1 MRAITVSIVV
11 ACVLAVQAMP
21 FPQNFDDAVKQ
32 AQQMSLIP
40 VGAVVDRTS
49 SGIQVAYFKLGEN
62 DKVNTDD
69 LRAAL
74 EGIPPEVVASLE
86 SQVANVGRP

>member
-1 MRAITVSIVV
+1 MRAITISVVVV

-49 SGIQVAYFKLGEN
+49 SGIQV
-62 DKVNTDD
+62 
-69 LRAAL
+69 
-74 EGIPPEVVASLE
+74 
-86 SQVANVGRP
+86 

>member
-1 MRAITVSIVV
+1 MHSATMFALIGTII
-11 ACVLAVQAMP
+11 LAGMVQGVP

-49 SGIQVAYFKLGEN
+49 SGIQVKLSFKLYVLGWN
-62 DKVNTDD
+62 IYCKFT
-69 LRAAL
+69 
-74 EGIPPEVVASLE
+74 
-86 SQVANVGRP
+86 